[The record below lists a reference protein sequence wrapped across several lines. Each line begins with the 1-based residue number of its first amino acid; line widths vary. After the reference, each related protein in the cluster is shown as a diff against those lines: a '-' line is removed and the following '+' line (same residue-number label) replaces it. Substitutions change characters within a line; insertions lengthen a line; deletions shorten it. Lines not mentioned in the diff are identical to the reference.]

1 MDDRSRETA
10 VDVVRRCREAG
21 IELDPVLAAYHCAAL
36 RYQGVPWDDAF
47 TQTAAE
53 RIVAPRSRLAVDT
66 MAMQVAADEIRATMT
81 AAIAADRRDREER
94 AAAYERE
101 VLTVAAS
108 FPRMTQREQADF
120 MEHMWKNVF
129 FRYVCVKG
137 GMESALGINDEVG
150 REETFAAFKS
160 VFPKHETTRFLTQT
174 APEISAQLRELA
186 SIVLGIRVFNRRLE
200 ELSRGGNEPSP
211 SGAVPD
217 PAPGYLNLG
226 AKMREDLAG
235 RAHSAARLCAQYRCV
250 SSHQALRR
258 DPGDEL
264 LARLADENNN
274 RVAYWSIIRALIED
288 NAEGIERVDEL
299 ARRVHDGCEEVRA
312 LIEDAGE
319 GLGEGLGDGDAIS
332 RGGVRRDALYPI
344 LESVGADHSALLDEA
359 AAQEVIHAV
368 SARMTDFSKPF
379 ETSLTNELLHE
390 GIRVE
395 KMAKER
401 YGPHAVV
408 GVPKIDESKDVPK
421 TVVEPHLSRK
431 LSETGAE
438 ITHGGVT
445 TLEYGGYDVFAL
457 CKRRGLALPASM
469 TAPDT
474 AVVFQGKTY
483 GFADE
488 YGAKQFASQPEKYV
502 RAMHATLFRMPELV
516 RITHPSGEATARAFP
531 NLDVAKLA
539 AGMSVA
545 SPTEFGTQT
554 DTHPVERH
562 VDKDYEWNEW
572 ALRRRALHAANLLRK
587 ATHGSQTHSSHF
599 RRENTTQVWL
609 PKRNET
615 QTVVTKGTTMPQ
627 KKRYIGGMRGAPD
640 VKLNVVNVELD
651 LGQPYEH

>member
-186 SIVLGIRVFNRRLE
+186 SIVLGIRVFNRRME
-200 ELSRGGNEPSP
+200 ELSRGGNGPSP
-211 SGAVPD
+211 SGSVPD

-250 SSHQALRR
+250 CSRGSPTRTTTASRTGPSSAPSSRTT
-258 DPGDEL
+258 
-264 LARLADENNN
+264 
-274 RVAYWSIIRALIED
+274 
-288 NAEGIERVDEL
+288 
-299 ARRVHDGCEEVRA
+299 RRV
-312 LIEDAGE
+312 
-319 GLGEGLGDGDAIS
+319 S
-332 RGGVRRDALYPI
+332 
-344 LESVGADHSALLDEA
+344 SAW
-359 AAQEVIHAV
+359 
-368 SARMTDFSKPF
+368 
-379 ETSLTNELLHE
+379 TS
-390 GIRVE
+390 
-395 KMAKER
+395 
-401 YGPHAVV
+401 
-408 GVPKIDESKDVPK
+408 
-421 TVVEPHLSRK
+421 
-431 LSETGAE
+431 
-438 ITHGGVT
+438 
-445 TLEYGGYDVFAL
+445 
-457 CKRRGLALPASM
+457 
-469 TAPDT
+469 
-474 AVVFQGKTY
+474 
-483 GFADE
+483 
-488 YGAKQFASQPEKYV
+488 
-502 RAMHATLFRMPELV
+502 
-516 RITHPSGEATARAFP
+516 
-531 NLDVAKLA
+531 
-539 AGMSVA
+539 
-545 SPTEFGTQT
+545 
-554 DTHPVERH
+554 
-562 VDKDYEWNEW
+562 
-572 ALRRRALHAANLLRK
+572 
-587 ATHGSQTHSSHF
+587 
-599 RRENTTQVWL
+599 
-609 PKRNET
+609 
-615 QTVVTKGTTMPQ
+615 
-627 KKRYIGGMRGAPD
+627 
-640 VKLNVVNVELD
+640 
-651 LGQPYEH
+651 

>member
-217 PAPGYLNLG
+217 PAPGYLNFG
-226 AKMREDLAG
+226 AKM
-235 RAHSAARLCAQYRCV
+235 SA
-250 SSHQALRR
+250 
-258 DPGDEL
+258 
-264 LARLADENNN
+264 
-274 RVAYWSIIRALIED
+274 
-288 NAEGIERVDEL
+288 
-299 ARRVHDGCEEVRA
+299 
-312 LIEDAGE
+312 
-319 GLGEGLGDGDAIS
+319 
-332 RGGVRRDALYPI
+332 
-344 LESVGADHSALLDEA
+344 
-359 AAQEVIHAV
+359 
-368 SARMTDFSKPF
+368 
-379 ETSLTNELLHE
+379 SLTF
-390 GIRVE
+390 
-395 KMAKER
+395 
-401 YGPHAVV
+401 V
-408 GVPKIDESKDVPK
+408 GLIA
-421 TVVEPHLSRK
+421 RN
-431 LSETGAE
+431 
-438 ITHGGVT
+438 VT
-445 TLEYGGYDVFAL
+445 F
-457 CKRRGLALPASM
+457 CCASNRQS
-469 TAPDT
+469 A
-474 AVVFQGKTY
+474 Q
-483 GFADE
+483 
-488 YGAKQFASQPEKYV
+488 
-502 RAMHATLFRMPELV
+502 
-516 RITHPSGEATARAFP
+516 
-531 NLDVAKLA
+531 
-539 AGMSVA
+539 
-545 SPTEFGTQT
+545 
-554 DTHPVERH
+554 
-562 VDKDYEWNEW
+562 
-572 ALRRRALHAANLLRK
+572 
-587 ATHGSQTHSSHF
+587 
-599 RRENTTQVWL
+599 
-609 PKRNET
+609 
-615 QTVVTKGTTMPQ
+615 
-627 KKRYIGGMRGAPD
+627 
-640 VKLNVVNVELD
+640 
-651 LGQPYEH
+651 